1 MCQLH
6 QSYIEK
12 SNENWNCVEKLMPNK
27 TDFANVIASRMYY
40 SIFLLVKCSMVYNM
54 ENNVDCDEKMKM
66 SEDGSHRCHPLVRDC
81 VSYIKPAY
89 RNEIK
94 DLWDLRVRADYERGK
109 VDCDELID
117 AYQSWRDLRKTWL
130 NNLIQSKKLEL

>member
-12 SNENWNCVEKLMPNK
+12 SNENWKCVEQMMEAKQC
-27 TDFANVIASRMYY
+27 FANVIASRMYY

-54 ENNVDCDEKMKM
+54 ENNIGCDVMKIK
-66 SEDGSHRCHPLVRDC
+66 EGGATGNHRLVQDFIIFLNP
-81 VSYIKPAY
+81 SYKSK
-89 RNEIK
+89 IK

-117 AYQSWRDLRKTWL
+117 AYQSWCPLRKTWL
-130 NNLIQSKKLEL
+130 NNLIESKKLEL